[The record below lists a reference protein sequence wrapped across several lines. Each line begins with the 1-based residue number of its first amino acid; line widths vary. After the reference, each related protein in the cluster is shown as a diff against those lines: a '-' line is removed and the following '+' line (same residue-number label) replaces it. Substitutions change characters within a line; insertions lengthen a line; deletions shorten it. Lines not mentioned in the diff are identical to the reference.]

1 MCVCHPP
8 SLPSSLSSEKHKF
21 SKPNYNF
28 SSWPFLCRSRYFFLS
43 QTRWRPCRPPP
54 PSAGCACF
62 GRADRLGFAQ
72 ILGVDQFHPAAGIQ
86 NRRFDR
92 LYAGLADAVAQVDA
106 LTRDD
111 PSPPPM

>member
-1 MCVCHPP
+1 MVQPP
-8 SLPSSLSSEKHKF
+8 RARHRGALRDVHVERAGPLEGQERRRQV
-21 SKPNYNF
+21 PG
-28 SSWPFLCRSRYFFLS
+28 PS
-43 QTRWRPCRPPP
+43 QTLR
-54 PSAGCACF
+54 
-62 GRADRLGFAQ
+62 RADRLGFAQ